1 MERVGWWEI
10 RRSEMKRKWLLIPVF
25 IVFIILYFFLF
36 TDFTSV
42 TVTGVIDGDSI
53 IVNHNE
59 KVRLGHIDAPEWNQ
73 PYGKEASERVKELA
87 LNKGV
92 KIKRSGKD
100 KYGRTLAEIYLEDGR
115 ILNQVLVEEGLA
127 WHYRRYCC
135 DRYYQ
140 QLEFEAR
147 AKRRGLWK
155 DVAPTAPWNWRSG
168 MR

>member
-1 MERVGWWEI
+1 MNDLKVKV
-10 RRSEMKRKWLLIPVF
+10 SVF
-25 IVFIILYFFLF
+25 IVFIVLYFILF

-42 TVTGVIDGDSI
+42 TVTEVTDGDSVT
-53 IVNHNE
+53 VNYSE

-87 LNKGV
+87 LNKRV

-100 KYGRTLAEIYLEDGR
+100 KYGRTLAEIYLADGSN
-115 ILNQVLVEEGLA
+115 LNHRLVQEGLA
-127 WHYRRYCC
+127 WHYRQFSNNRF
-135 DRYYQ
+135 YQ

-155 DVAPTAPWNWRSG
+155 DTNPTAPWNWRRG